1 MASSGT
7 ITESI
12 RTGYQLK
19 IAWSV
24 GSQSVANNTSSV
36 TVKVQLVS
44 TGASYTI
51 NSSASKSGSVTI
63 NGTKYTF
70 SFTASLSGN
79 QTKTLY
85 TKTVTV
91 SHAANGTKTCSFSAT
106 CGINVTL
113 SGTYYGNVTASG
125 TGTFNTIARA
135 STISSVTS
143 SVSVNGTNA
152 VTVNITRAASSFTHT
167 VVFSFGTYSKTT
179 TGVGTSTSYAIPTSW
194 LNAIPKA
201 TSGTAKVTVTTY
213 SGSTK
218 VGSAVSKNFTL
229 TVPSTVVPTF
239 SSVAVSDTTT
249 NQTTYGNMVQSK
261 SKPKFTI
268 TAAGALGSTITAY
281 KTVFEGKTY
290 TGATPTASAITG
302 SGTVTATITV
312 TDSRGRTAKT
322 TKSWTVV
329 AYTAPKIISFQGFRC
344 TASGTENYEGTYIKA
359 AVNFSISPISE
370 KNTKAYTIEYKLQS
384 ATTWTA
390 LTSGAVYA
398 FNDSIISS
406 SGPFG
411 VDNSFDIR
419 LTVKDAFATI
429 TSIFEIPTAFT
440 LIDFNKSGRGIAFGK
455 VSELEEGVEFA
466 LPTKFSH
473 AETPNSPIYLQSG
486 QDFNDILE
494 PGYYAIPNT
503 AVGATLLNKP
513 WTANATGGLYVL
525 IEGDGMGKC
534 QIAHRLSKDD
544 GEIWERSY
552 YQSSWGNWY
561 KVHAGKGKILWTGGY
576 YMSDGHKITMSEPVS
591 AQTSGIVIV
600 FSRYANG
607 AAQDTNFSCHYIPKA
622 LVATKPGVGH
632 LLMMAATPTF
642 ELMAAK
648 YLYINDTTIT
658 GHANNVL
665 TGTSATTG
673 ITYANNAF
681 VMRYVIGV

>member
-1 MASSGT
+1 MAASGT
-7 ITESI
+7 ITEAI

-70 SFTASLSGN
+70 NFTAALSGN

-91 SHAANGTKTCSFSAT
+91 AHAANGTKTCSFSAT

-113 SGTYYGNVTASG
+113 SGTYYGNVTATG

-167 VVFSFGTYSKTT
+167 VVFSFGSYSKTT

-194 LNAIPKA
+194 LNAIPNA

-218 VGSAVSKNFTL
+218 IGSAVSKNFTL
-229 TVPSTVVPTF
+229 TVPSSVVPTI
-239 SSVAVSDTTT
+239 SSVAVADTTT
-249 NQTTYGNMVQSK
+249 NQTTFGNMVQGK

-268 TAAGALGSTITAY
+268 TAAGALGSTIKAY

-302 SGTVTATITV
+302 SGSVKATITV
-312 TDSRGRTAKT
+312 TDSRGRTAST
-322 TKSWTVV
+322 TKTWTVV
-329 AYTAPKIISFQGFRC
+329 AYSAPKIISFQGFRC
-344 TASGTENYEGTYIKA
+344 LADGTENYEGTYVKMA
-359 AVNFSISPISE
+359 LNFSISPVND
-370 KNTKAYTIEYKLQS
+370 KNAKSYTIEYKLSS
-384 ATTWTA
+384 ATEWTA

-398 FNDSIISS
+398 FNDSIISA

-411 VDNSFDIR
+411 TDNSFDIR
-419 LTVKDAFATI
+419 LSVKDSFTTI
-429 TSIFEIPTAFT
+429 RSTFEIPTAFT
-440 LIDFNKSGRGIAFGK
+440 LLDFNKSGRGIAFGK

-473 AETPNSPIYLQSG
+473 AETPGSVKYLVQG
-486 QDFNDILE
+486 QDLNDVMDA
-494 PGYYAIPNT
+494 GFYAIPNT
-503 AVGATLLNKP
+503 TVAGSLINKP
-513 WTANATGGLYVL
+513 WEGTQTGSLLVMM
-525 IEGDGMGKC
+525 EGNTNQRIQILHKSSREDGCIYERCIYQGTW
-534 QIAHRLSKDD
+534 
-544 GEIWERSY
+544 GEWH
-552 YQSSWGNWY
+552 
-561 KVHAGKGKILWTGGY
+561 KVYTGAGTILWSGAFFMNASQT
-576 YMSDGHKITMSEPVS
+576 IELAEPVS
-591 AQTSGIVIV
+591 MQQSGIVLV
-600 FSRYANG
+600 FSRYSSSTAQNYHWNSFFVHKAHI
-607 AAQDTNFSCHYIPKA
+607 AAHESQGHQFLMTTDGLFSVIA
-622 LVATKPGVGH
+622 S
-632 LLMMAATPTF
+632 
-642 ELMAAK
+642 K
-648 YLYINDTTIT
+648 YLYLHDTKI
-658 GHANNVL
+658 GGNANNEKS
-665 TGTSATTG
+665 GTANG
-673 ITYANNAF
+673 ITYNNAGF
-681 VMRYVIGV
+681 VLRYVIGV